1 MAFPSANEV
10 TDEAMV
16 AVEGIEWFTINE
28 GAGNKL
34 ELIRVLAAT
43 PAAIEIPC
51 ELLRIDRPIFLISR
65 LALQM
70 SRPLAGPCQILSALL
85 TQHYNSSIIG

>member
-16 AVEGIEWFTINE
+16 AVEGIEWFTIDE

-51 ELLRIDRPIFLISR
+51 ELLRIDRPI
-65 LALQM
+65 
-70 SRPLAGPCQILSALL
+70 
-85 TQHYNSSIIG
+85 H